1 MGHPREYRADKTNE
15 RLEWMILDAHVVLII
30 FYNLRNSFHF
40 WNETILYCPSNSF
53 VSSQMKDKHTTTL
66 NSFISWTTK
75 NEWTNER
82 TRLNVAH
89 MQQKTY
95 FFEITRHFRN
105 TSLYIQLRWCLT
117 LVWHEMKKIIVKN
130 KQKCSKQETQNL
142 EIRHATIK
150 SKALRL
156 FFIYLHVTGQKST
169 KLQRSL
175 LPQSQ
180 VITSTVAV
188 NWEVSISSCLSPEII
203 PNCLLFQAV
212 LRTS

>member
-15 RLEWMILDAHVVLII
+15 RLEWMILDAHVVLIK

-66 NSFISWTTK
+66 NSFISRTTK
-75 NEWTNER
+75 NEWMNEWIC
-82 TRLNVAH
+82 LNVVH

-105 TSLYIQLRWCLT
+105 ASLYIQLRWCLT
-117 LVWHEMKKIIVKN
+117 LVWHKMKKIIVKN
-130 KQKCSKQETQNL
+130 KQKCSKRETQNL

-156 FFIYLHVTGQKST
+156 FFYLLTCYGTKINQTSKESAPSEPSNYIY
-169 KLQRSL
+169 
-175 LPQSQ
+175 
-180 VITSTVAV
+180 
-188 NWEVSISSCLSPEII
+188 SCCQLGSEH
-203 PNCLLFQAV
+203 L
-212 LRTS
+212 

>member
-1 MGHPREYRADKTNE
+1 MV
-15 RLEWMILDAHVVLII
+15 LDVHVFLIT

-40 WNETILYCPSNSF
+40 WNETILYCPSNSS
-53 VSSQMKDKHTTTL
+53 VSSQMKDKHTTIL
-66 NSFISWTTK
+66 NSFISQTTK
-75 NEWTNER
+75 KWMNEWMNAC
-82 TRLNVAH
+82 LNVVH

-95 FFEITRHFRN
+95 SFEITRHFWN
-105 TSLYIQLRWCLT
+105 ASLYVQLRWCLT
-117 LVWHEMKKIIVKN
+117 LAWYEVKKIIVKH
-130 KQKCSKQETQNL
+130 KQNCSKQETQNL
-142 EIRHATIK
+142 EIRHVTIK
-150 SKALRL
+150 FKALRL

-203 PNCLLFQAV
+203 PNCLLFQAA